1 MSKVV
6 KVTYNSESLQT
17 EILVDGQAFD
27 TSRIN
32 GKEIADWAYPFMMRK
47 VKWNGFYD
55 EMVEALGGEKTFD
68 LIFDGSEEALN
79 ELKEAWEDAPVNVI
93 SEDNVGNNVVIE
105 YDEST
110 LNATITV
117 NGTPFDTSRI
127 NGKEIE
133 DWVYPFMVRK
143 VKWDGIFEELEK
155 VIGSD
160 EYTIQFSGSNSAMK
174 ALMEECPETI
184 EVVRTKNK
192 SVGKKAADNSNDD
205 ELQKAEELFIHS
217 KTKEALPI
225 FEKLA
230 ENGNGRAMFLL
241 SICYTFIDRNKRIY
255 WLNKGA
261 DAGDPL
267 SKLSIAQNYSD
278 RRIEILNEI
287 LPVLSQMADEED
299 IIAQCEIVQILYG
312 YTRYG
317 KYESYKNFDIM
328 AEYFKHIPCIKYL
341 KNASEKYGYAK
352 ADYILGNCYEKGCF
366 VERDTDL
373 SVEHFTKAANQN
385 YLPAMFALGRFYMHT
400 HEDIKQFTW
409 FLKAAEEGH
418 TSAFDEVANCYYY
431 GIGTSCDYDK
441 AFYWAKKAISDS
453 SSFCDSLLGNMY
465 YFGRGTKQNY
475 SEAVKYFKEG
485 ADYDDEAQYKL
496 GECYYYGRGVEQN
509 YEKAVEWYTKAA
521 EEENNSAQAA
531 LGDCYY
537 LGNGVKQNY
546 EKAVEWYTKAAE
558 QGDSNAQDT
567 LGDCYYFGNGVEQNY
582 EKAVE
587 WYTEAAESNNIY
599 AMYDL
604 AVCYYYGKGTSQN
617 YQEAV
622 RLFQLAANEGNVESL
637 NFLGDCYYEGNGVK
651 QSYSTAVS
659 LYNEAMSNNSPQAY
673 YNLGSCYR
681 WGNGVPKD
689 KAKAKE
695 LFKKGIELGS
705 TNCSEAYEDMLKND
719 DKIKMAKKIG
729 GEVLNGLGI
738 QGGIL
743 GGLGM
748 LGKACINSLID
759 NDDDDED

>member
-1 MSKVV
+1 MRKIV
-6 KVTYNSESLQT
+6 KVTYNSESLHT
-17 EILVDGQAFD
+17 EIVVDGQSFD

-93 SEDNVGNNVVIE
+93 SEENVGNNVVIE

-110 LNATITV
+110 FNTTITV

-143 VKWDGIFEELEK
+143 VKWDGIFEELAK

-160 EYTIQFSGSNSAMK
+160 EYTIQFSGSNSAMN

-184 EVVRTKNK
+184 EISKKRNSHNRSKISANTQNEK
-192 SVGKKAADNSNDD
+192 SEKQKKR
-205 ELQKAEELFIHS
+205 ELFLQRKADFLKKYGAAYQYSNNDNLQQVADHYYAQGIWNRDFRGRKS
-217 KTKEALPI
+217 KGE
-225 FEKLA
+225 
-230 ENGNGRAMFLL
+230 RFLIMSYVL
-241 SICYTFIDRNKRIY
+241 ETSLGSKNPK
-255 WLNKGA
+255 
-261 DAGDPL
+261 AG
-267 SKLSIAQNYSD
+267 
-278 RRIEILNEI
+278 NEI
-287 LPVLSQMADEED
+287 DYNDHNLKK
-299 IIAQCEIVQILYG
+299 IA
-312 YTRYG
+312 
-317 KYESYKNFDIM
+317 N
-328 AEYFKHIPCIKYL
+328 
-341 KNASEKYGYAK
+341 
-352 ADYILGNCYEKGCF
+352 
-366 VERDTDL
+366 
-373 SVEHFTKAANQN
+373 
-385 YLPAMFALGRFYMHT
+385 MF
-400 HEDIKQFTW
+400 
-409 FLKAAEEGH
+409 
-418 TSAFDEVANCYYY
+418 YY
-431 GIGTSCDYDK
+431 GG
-441 AFYWAKKAISDS
+441 
-453 SSFCDSLLGNMY
+453 Y
-465 YFGRGTKQNY
+465 YA
-475 SEAVKYFKEG
+475 SP
-485 ADYDDEAQYKL
+485 
-496 GECYYYGRGVEQN
+496 N

-521 EEENNSAQAA
+521 EAYYDADAQYN
-531 LGDCYY
+531 LGKCYY
-537 LGNGVKQNY
+537 YGR
-546 EKAVEWYTKAAE
+546 
-558 QGDSNAQDT
+558 
-567 LGDCYYFGNGVEQNY
+567 GVEQNY

-604 AVCYYYGKGTSQN
+604 AVCYYYGKGTSQD

-622 RLFQLAANEGNVESL
+622 RLFKSAAYEGSVESL
-637 NFLGDCYYEGNGVK
+637 NFLGDCYYEGNGVT

-759 NDDDDED
+759 DDDDDED

>member
-1 MSKVV
+1 MRKIV
-6 KVTYNSESLQT
+6 KVTYNSESLHT
-17 EILVDGQAFD
+17 EIVVDGQSFD

-93 SEDNVGNNVVIE
+93 SEENVGNNVVIE

-110 LNATITV
+110 FNTTITV

-143 VKWDGIFEELEK
+143 VKWDGIFEELAK

-160 EYTIQFSGSNSAMK
+160 EYTIQFSGSNSAMN

-184 EVVRTKNK
+184 EISKKRNSHNRSKISANTQNEK
-192 SVGKKAADNSNDD
+192 SEKQKKR
-205 ELQKAEELFIHS
+205 ELFLQRKADFLKKYGAAYQYSNNDNLQQVADHYYAQGIWNRDFRGRKS
-217 KTKEALPI
+217 KGE
-225 FEKLA
+225 
-230 ENGNGRAMFLL
+230 RFLIMSYVL
-241 SICYTFIDRNKRIY
+241 ETSLGSKNPK
-255 WLNKGA
+255 
-261 DAGDPL
+261 AG
-267 SKLSIAQNYSD
+267 
-278 RRIEILNEI
+278 NEI
-287 LPVLSQMADEED
+287 DYNDHNLKK
-299 IIAQCEIVQILYG
+299 IA
-312 YTRYG
+312 
-317 KYESYKNFDIM
+317 N
-328 AEYFKHIPCIKYL
+328 
-341 KNASEKYGYAK
+341 
-352 ADYILGNCYEKGCF
+352 
-366 VERDTDL
+366 
-373 SVEHFTKAANQN
+373 
-385 YLPAMFALGRFYMHT
+385 MF
-400 HEDIKQFTW
+400 
-409 FLKAAEEGH
+409 
-418 TSAFDEVANCYYY
+418 YY
-431 GIGTSCDYDK
+431 GG
-441 AFYWAKKAISDS
+441 
-453 SSFCDSLLGNMY
+453 Y
-465 YFGRGTKQNY
+465 YA
-475 SEAVKYFKEG
+475 SP
-485 ADYDDEAQYKL
+485 
-496 GECYYYGRGVEQN
+496 N
-509 YEKAVEWYTKAA
+509 YEKAVEWFTKAA
-521 EEENNSAQAA
+521 ERDLTFAQNK

-558 QGDSNAQDT
+558 QGNSEAQDT
-567 LGDCYYFGNGVEQNY
+567 LGDCYYLGNGVEQNY

-604 AVCYYYGKGTSQN
+604 AVCYYYGKGTSQD

-622 RLFQLAANEGNVESL
+622 RLFKSAAYEGSVESL
-637 NFLGDCYYEGNGVK
+637 NFLGDCYYEGNGVT

-759 NDDDDED
+759 DDDDDED

>member
-1 MSKVV
+1 MRKIV
-6 KVTYNSESLQT
+6 KVTYNSESLHT
-17 EILVDGQAFD
+17 DIVVDGQAFD

-93 SEDNVGNNVVIE
+93 SEENVGNNVVIE

-110 LNATITV
+110 LNTTITV

-174 ALMEECPETI
+174 ALMEECPENI
-184 EVVRTKNK
+184 ILQKNK
-192 SVGKKAADNSNDD
+192 PIQNRIKKDKSDDQIKVEEILTIFDDLDSATEEEKEEAFNKLYQLAEMGNSVAQNEIAFFYSGGIGTIKSKEKAFEYANRSAAQGNIDAIDTLGEFYEYGIGVEESDNIAFEHYTKAADLGNPAGVYHMAKWYYEWFIHDEWMESHNIDYLKAEKEAFLLYKKAFELLNKEKDSYYIYNCAMQLASMYFNGYDD
-205 ELQKAEELFIHS
+205 EDKSIQDEFTAKKYYLS
-217 KTKEALPI
+217 AL
-225 FEKLA
+225 
-230 ENGNGRAMFLL
+230 N
-241 SICYTFIDRNKRIY
+241 S
-255 WLNKGA
+255 
-261 DAGDPL
+261 
-267 SKLSIAQNYSD
+267 
-278 RRIEILNEI
+278 
-287 LPVLSQMADEED
+287 
-299 IIAQCEIVQILYG
+299 
-312 YTRYG
+312 
-317 KYESYKNFDIM
+317 
-328 AEYFKHIPCIKYL
+328 
-341 KNASEKYGYAK
+341 GYAK
-352 ADYILGNCYEKGCF
+352 AYDSFLNTIMNLLNGNEEFQIEPKFSEAFVMLKVASHKGISDAQRILGDC
-366 VERDTDL
+366 
-373 SVEHFTKAANQN
+373 H
-385 YLPAMFALGRFYMHT
+385 
-400 HEDIKQFTW
+400 
-409 FLKAAEEGH
+409 
-418 TSAFDEVANCYYY
+418 YY
-431 GIGTSCDYDK
+431 GY
-441 AFYWAKKAISDS
+441 
-453 SSFCDSLLGNMY
+453 
-465 YFGRGTKQNY
+465 
-475 SEAVKYFKEG
+475 G
-485 ADYDDEAQYKL
+485 A
-496 GECYYYGRGVEQN
+496 EQN
-509 YEKAVEWYTKAA
+509 YEKAVEWYTKA
-521 EEENNSAQAA
+521 
-531 LGDCYY
+531 
-537 LGNGVKQNY
+537 VK
-546 EKAVEWYTKAAE
+546 
-558 QGDSNAQDT
+558 
-567 LGDCYYFGNGVEQNY
+567 
-582 EKAVE
+582 
-587 WYTEAAESNNIY
+587 SNNIS
-599 AMYDL
+599 AMFDL

-617 YQEAV
+617 YQKAV
-622 RLFQLAANEGNVESL
+622 RLFKSAADEGNVESL
-637 NFLGDCYYEGNGVK
+637 NFLGDCYYEGNGVT

-759 NDDDDED
+759 DDDDDED